1 MNISD
6 MASLLAA
13 LGSCAAALATWRIWH
28 IVAEIKWQREISWRP
43 DITCIFPVLTTGEDA
58 PCLRLRNV
66 GFGVAKDVIVK
77 LSIPLERILPAVNE
91 VLRNEGISLIREDG
105 QVKICRPEE
114 GGIACEGFSLS
125 CSAFTEH
132 LLPGGENTVEM
143 RLPAYLLPL
152 LELAAEWGL
161 ERDNAQMRDVLRG
174 VTLEADIR
182 FFDMGGVPHQR
193 KRVFA
198 FFGAVHDI
206 PQGNFVIRFK

>member
-1 MNISD
+1 MNVSD
-6 MASLLAA
+6 IASMFAA
-13 LGSCAAALATWRIWH
+13 LGSCAAALATWRT
-28 IVAEIKWQREISWRP
+28 VTEMKRQREASWRP
-43 DITCIFPVLTTGEDA
+43 DIACIFPVLTTGEDA

-66 GFGVAKDVIVK
+66 GFGVAKDVRVE
-77 LSIPLERILPAVNE
+77 LSMPLERFIPAVNE
-91 VLRNEGISLIREDG
+91 ALRDEGISLAREDG
-105 QVKICRPEE
+105 QIKIFHSEE
-114 GGIACEGFSLS
+114 NGFSSRGFSLP
-125 CSAFTEH
+125 CAAFIDH

-206 PQGNFVIRFK
+206 PQGTFVIRFK

>member
-1 MNISD
+1 MNVSD
-6 MASLLAA
+6 IASMFAA
-13 LGSCAAALATWRIWH
+13 LGSCAAALATWRT
-28 IVAEIKWQREISWRP
+28 VTEMKWQREASWRP
-43 DITCIFPVLTTGEDA
+43 DIACIFPVLTTGEDA

-66 GFGVAKDVIVK
+66 GFGVAKDVRVE
-77 LSIPLERILPAVNE
+77 LSMPLERFIPAVNE
-91 VLRNEGISLIREDG
+91 ALRDEGISLAREDG
-105 QVKICRPEE
+105 QIKIFHSEE
-114 GGIACEGFSLS
+114 NGFSSRGFSLP
-125 CSAFTEH
+125 CAAFIDH

-143 RLPAYLLPL
+143 RLPSYLLPL